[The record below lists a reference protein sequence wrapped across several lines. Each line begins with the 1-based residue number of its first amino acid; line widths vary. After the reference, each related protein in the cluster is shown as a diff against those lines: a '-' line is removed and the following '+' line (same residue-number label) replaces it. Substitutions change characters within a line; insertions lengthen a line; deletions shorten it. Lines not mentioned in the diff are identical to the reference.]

1 MPDRF
6 VVLTGFEP
14 YGGRDLN
21 PSAEIVKALDGQ
33 AFAGTRVAGHVLPVS
48 LQRLNRHIDEILS
61 GPAPAAV
68 VSLGL
73 APGEP
78 MIRLERIG
86 INLAEFE
93 IPDNDGQVPKDAPVE
108 AAGQEG
114 LFSTL
119 PLRRIEARL
128 LAEGIPVRLSMTAG
142 TYLCNATLYAFL
154 HRLEARE
161 APIPCGFIHLPYLPG
176 QVADVLLELNRKRS
190 TELVKREHLPS
201 MDLPTQTRAIRLA
214 LEETLAAV

>member
-1 MPDRF
+1 MPRT
-6 VVLTGFEP
+6 VLLTGFEP

-33 AFAGTRVAGHVLPVS
+33 EVCGARVAGHVLPVS
-48 LQRLNRHIDEILS
+48 LDRLPRALEEVLS
-61 GPAPAAV
+61 GPPPAAV

-86 INLAEFE
+86 VNLAEFE
-93 IPDNDGQVPKDAPVE
+93 IPDNDGRVLQDAPLHTL
-108 AAGQEG
+108 GRDG

-142 TYLCNATLYAFL
+142 TYLCNATLYTCL
-154 HRLEARE
+154 GMLRE
-161 APIPCGFIHLPYLPG
+161 RDWQTPCGFIHLPYLPR
-176 QVADVLLELNRKRS
+176 QVADMLAAMNRTRFND
-190 TELVKREHLPS
+190 LVRREYLPS
-201 MDLPTQTRAIRLA
+201 MDLATQIRAVELT
-214 LEETLAAV
+214 LKETLGSP